1 MDLFYKI
8 WNNNNKLGNG
18 PWSISGNS
26 RAGFRTAYQIPEL
39 KIQLDAGLQSFN
51 KVLEIFITHSHAD
64 HICSLSLIILE
75 NISHKLVT
83 NIYCPK
89 DSKTLIENMIS
100 SFLMCNYNSTEIPRK
115 YFKIIPLD
123 DKFLLELKLNNND
136 IKIKSFY
143 ATHTVPTLC
152 YGLIDVKKKLK
163 EEFKGL
169 DKNELVSLK
178 KKGVSIVEKVD
189 FKRLVFCGDT
199 SIDIFEN
206 NPTIL
211 EFENIVIECTFFE
224 EEDLHLAKER
234 KHMHWLL
241 LRPVIESNPNVNFY
255 LIHISA
261 KYHCIE
267 DLKEYLIG
275 LNNVFIL

>member
-1 MDLFYKI
+1 MDLLYNVWK
-8 WNNNNKLGNG
+8 NNNKLGNG
-18 PWSISGNS
+18 SWSISGNS
-26 RAGFRTAYQIPEL
+26 IAGIRTAFQVPEL

-51 KVLEIFITHSHAD
+51 KVSDIFITHSHAD
-64 HICSLSLIILE
+64 HVSSLPLIVLE

-89 DSKTLIENMIS
+89 DSKTVIENMIS
-100 SFLMCNYNSTEIPRK
+100 SFLMCNYNNTQIPRK
-115 YFKIIPLD
+115 YFKVIPLD
-123 DKFLLELKLNNND
+123 NKFLLELKLNNND

-152 YGLIDVKKKLK
+152 YGFIDVKKKLK

-169 DKNELVSLK
+169 DKNGIISLK
-178 KKGVSIVEKVD
+178 KEGIPITEKVD
-189 FKRLVFCGDT
+189 YKRLVFCGDT

-224 EEDLHLAKER
+224 EDDLHLAQER

-261 KYHCIE
+261 KYHCT
-267 DLKEYLIG
+267 DNLKEYLIG
-275 LNNVFIL
+275 LDNVFLL